1 MTVFEQVLILFSFVT
16 LGYILSK
23 TGKLDVKNSKILSAV
38 LVNVVLPCN
47 ILKSFSERFTVDYLT
62 QNYLMVTISLVLLL
76 VLAVAAFLGGKLFSK
91 NKYVRKVYEY
101 SLVVPNMGYMGYP
114 LSQAMYGAAGLM
126 DVMMF
131 GIPILLYIYI
141 YGYAILTKTGLKLKA
156 LLNPSIITMVLGM
169 ILGLSG
175 FQMPELVSD
184 ILGKGSACMGPISML
199 LTGIVISEYNLKE
212 ILGDVRIYIM
222 SALRLVVIPVIVG
235 AVLHMFAAPE
245 ILRTA
250 VLIYAL
256 PCGLN
261 TVVFPKLVGENCKIG
276 AGLALVSHLAACAT
290 IPLVF
295 WLFKL

>member
-23 TGKLDVKNSKILSAV
+23 IGKLDVKNSKILSAV

>member
-23 TGKLDVKNSKILSAV
+23 IGKLDVKNSKILSAV

-276 AGLALVSHLAACAT
+276 AGLALISHLAACAT